1 MKVQAHRTIT
11 GIQSRP
17 HAFNESRFVMT
28 LVTILGVTEI
38 LCRFRLV
45 LEGKI
50 GKEITESSKLELLEK
65 FLANNIALS
74 DAEDNSSRPLNR
86 GSIAYLPLM

>member
-1 MKVQAHRTIT
+1 
-11 GIQSRP
+11 
-17 HAFNESRFVMT
+17 MT